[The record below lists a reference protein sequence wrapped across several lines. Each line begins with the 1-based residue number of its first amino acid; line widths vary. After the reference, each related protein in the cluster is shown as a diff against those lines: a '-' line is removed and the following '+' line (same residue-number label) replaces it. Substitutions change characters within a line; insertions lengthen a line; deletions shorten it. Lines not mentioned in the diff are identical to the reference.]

1 MADIPGKNWVKGKVS
16 SEPDNGPEIVIPD
29 SDTWTPADG
38 EWPKCEGTVEC
49 KFIGFRR
56 KCRCRK
62 SKPTLKLLKKSPI
75 PDSEGTVVC
84 ILVGKML
91 ILEHKWQP

>member
-1 MADIPGKNWVKGKVS
+1 MS
-16 SEPDNGPEIVIPD
+16 YEPDNGPEIVIPD

-49 KFIGFRR
+49 KFVGFHR

-62 SKPTLKLLKKSPI
+62 SKPTIELLQDESPI

-84 ILVGKML
+84 YGITGYGVSRPG
-91 ILEHKWQP
+91 IQN